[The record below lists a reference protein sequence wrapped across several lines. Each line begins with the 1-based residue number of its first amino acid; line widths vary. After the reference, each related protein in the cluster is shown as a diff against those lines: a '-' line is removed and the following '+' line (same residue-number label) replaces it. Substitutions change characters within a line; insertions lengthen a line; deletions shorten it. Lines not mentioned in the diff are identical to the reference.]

1 MSRRTDYEH
10 AVDDIVYIPL
20 DTRMGSLVPTT
31 DTVKLSNGGVWLQ
44 AVYLYAD
51 MADST
56 GLAKKHSKVTAAKIV
71 KAFLATIT
79 RVIKDNKGE
88 IRSYDGDRVM
98 AIFVGDDGAT
108 RAARTALE
116 IKWVVDYIIEPSIAL
131 AIDSYDRNSWKLSHR
146 TGIDMGEALVVRAGV
161 RDTNDLVS
169 IGDAPNIAA
178 KLSEQRGARTFIT
191 DRVWD
196 AMNAVYCFY
205 DGKAVW
211 SLAEPTDIGG
221 GRIETVRHSSWGWVV
236 N

>member
-1 MSRRTDYEH
+1 MSRKNDYEN
-10 AVDDIVYIPL
+10 AVDDIVFVPL
-20 DTRMGSLVPTT
+20 DTRLGSVVPTT

-51 MADST
+51 MADSS
-56 GLAKKHSKVTAAKIV
+56 GLTKKHSKVTAAKIV

-79 RVIKDNKGE
+79 RVIKDNNGE

-98 AIFVGDDGAT
+98 AIFIGDDGAT
-108 RAARTALE
+108 RAAKTALE
-116 IKWVVDYIIEPSIAL
+116 IKWVVDNIIEPGISLAL
-131 AIDSYDRNSWKLSHR
+131 DEYDRSSWKLSHR
-146 TGIDMGEALVVRAGV
+146 TGIDMGEALIVRAGV

-196 AMNAVYCFY
+196 AISVVYCFY
-205 DGKAVW
+205 DDKPVW
-211 SLAEPTDIGG
+211 SLAHPADMGG
-221 GRIETVRHSSWGWVV
+221 GRIEKIRHSSWGWIV